1 MIRILCA
8 LSAVVLGATA
18 VLAQSSAIK
27 ERKEIMEKV
36 SNDNKVMT
44 AMVKGEAPFDG
55 AKAGALLAPLEGMM
69 KKYLTLFP
77 DDSKTGDKTRAKPE
91 IWQKKADFETKGMEF
106 IKAVNDAKAAT
117 GSLDAFKVAFA
128 NVSKACDNCHEPY
141 RGPRVP

>member
-27 ERKEIMEKV
+27 DRKEIMEKI

-55 AKAGALLAPLEGMM
+55 AKAGALLAPWEGMM
-69 KKYLTLFP
+69 KKYVTLFP

-91 IWQKKADFETKGMEF
+91 IWQKKSDFEAKAAEF
-106 IKAVNDAKAAT
+106 IKTVNDAKAAT
-117 GSLDAFKVAFA
+117 GSADAFKAAFGT
-128 NVSKACDNCHEPY
+128 VSKACDTCHEPY
-141 RGPRVP
+141 RGPRV